1 MIMTDKYQLIWTLDD
16 YQRFLRHPDPIARGW
31 AVDRI
36 EQQYPRQA
44 AESFVGLL
52 TDPDSHL
59 QIMAARAIG
68 ESGDL
73 RYEPALLAALPKSD
87 GAVRNWLMTTLSQ
100 LHSPTRLPKLVAE
113 LEAAPA
119 QCPPEEQDM
128 PVLRSIVEALGYYP
142 DEAARSALWR
152 FFERYLDDDRITY
165 TAFKGLLNFVGPD
178 TILRLVQRYRQL
190 NPRDDADWQHAVIAL
205 AQVVGL
211 DRLTQELI
219 RAMPE
224 GPDEVLWQL
233 DDWLQQDISYSESF
247 EDAFYEAAEESYAN
261 VLPHILTGLE
271 QVAAERG
278 DDLPAWLEEWR
289 AGEQPG
295 GYRWRMLYAHQVI
308 AALAEHPPSGEKQ
321 YQEMAALSLALW
333 GQALT
338 DQNDEAMLQAAP
350 DEPARQKDLLDIL
363 GSIRQNVMPGVL
375 GQVAALGPDVV
386 PDLIHILEDDH
397 FWALPRALEALV
409 RIARVYPGA
418 ADAAIPA
425 ILDLIDEDESDYV
438 LEPAGEALV
447 AIGPSIIEPAAARL
461 GQDFTYDIYVCYA
474 LGEIPTHASAEALLN
489 YIGEKQLLEEYEAES
504 LADLGHPDAIP
515 FLREYYEPGDPL
527 LGTVLYKLALLND
540 YTGPEMVEWW
550 GVAFSYYAD
559 FIRAATG
566 KKPTWLPSPGPAP
579 TVKDQKQ
586 APSEKKRK
594 KRKRRRR

>member
-1 MIMTDKYQLIWTLDD
+1 MTDKYQLIWTLED

-31 AVDRI
+31 AADRI
-36 EQQYPRQA
+36 EQQYSQQA
-44 AESFVGLL
+44 AESFAGLL
-52 TDPDSHL
+52 TDQDSHL
-59 QIMAARAIG
+59 QITAARAIG

-73 RYEPALLAALPKSD
+73 RYEPALLAALPKSE
-87 GAVRNWLMTTLSQ
+87 GSVRNWLMTTLGQ
-100 LHSPTRLPKLVAE
+100 LRSPALLPQLVAE
-113 LEAAPA
+113 LDAAPA
-119 QCPPEEQDM
+119 HCPPEPQLFNL
-128 PVLRSIVEALGYYP
+128 VSIVQALGYYP

-152 FFERYLDDDRITY
+152 FVERYLDDDRITY
-165 TAFKGLLNFVGPD
+165 TAFEGLLNFAAPD
-178 TILRLVQRYRQL
+178 TMLRLVQRYRQL
-190 NPRDDADWQHAVIAL
+190 NPRDDAAWQHAVIAL
-205 AQVVGL
+205 AKMVGL

-233 DDWLQQDISYSESF
+233 DDWLQQDILYSESF
-247 EDAFYEAAEESYAN
+247 EDAFYEAAEESYAK
-261 VLPHILTGLE
+261 VLPRILTGLE

-278 DDLPAWLEEWR
+278 DALPAWLEEWR

-350 DEPARQKDLLDIL
+350 DEPARQKVLLDIL
-363 GSIRQNVMPGVL
+363 GSIRQNVMPGVV

-386 PDLIHILEDDH
+386 PDLIHILEGDY
-397 FWALPRALEALV
+397 FWALPRALEVLTP
-409 RIARVYPGA
+409 IARVYPGA

-425 ILDLIDEDESDYV
+425 ILDLIDEDQSDYV
-438 LEPAGEALV
+438 LEPAGEVLV

-461 GQDFTYDIYVCYA
+461 GQDFTYDIYVCYT
-474 LGEIPTHASAEALLN
+474 LGEIPTQASAEALLS

-504 LADLGHPDAIP
+504 LADLGHPAAIP

-540 YTGPEMVEWW
+540 YTGPEIVEWW

-559 FIRAATG
+559 FIRAVTG

-579 TVKDQKQ
+579 TGKDQKQ
-586 APSEKKRK
+586 APSEKKHK